1 MEVRTMQS
9 AIYDGRG
16 FGAVLLRADDLLECR
31 RVAFGDEDSLRSIAH
46 HSPGYQQLQ
55 PG

>member
-1 MEVRTMQS
+1 MQS

-16 FGAVLLRADDLLECR
+16 FAAVLLRTGYLLECR
-31 RVAFGDEDSLRSIAH
+31 RVAFGDKDSLRSITH